1 MKKVI
6 VGFEITMTREVPDEY
21 DTGVEGNNIT
31 KDVRNYLKK
40 HPDYTSMEKLFVYEE
55 QLVWYIDKDASSA

>member
-6 VGFEITMTREVPDEY
+6 VGLEITMTREVPDEY
-21 DTGVEGNNIT
+21 NADVEGNNIV
-31 KDVRNYLKK
+31 KDIREHLRK

-55 QLVWYIDKDASSA
+55 QLVWHIDRNN